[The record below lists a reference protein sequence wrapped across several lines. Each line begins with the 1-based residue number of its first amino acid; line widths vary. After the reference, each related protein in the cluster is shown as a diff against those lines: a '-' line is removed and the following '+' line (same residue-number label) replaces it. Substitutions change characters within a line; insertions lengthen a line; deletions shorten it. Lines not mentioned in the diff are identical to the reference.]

1 METEATS
8 PLRPATFEDEWDDP
22 MMAQIKRWE
31 SEDRAEF
38 GCSEEARVW
47 LERIRQGQA
56 GWNWTVN
63 VVSLPVYD
71 GPPVPLY
78 SAAVSP

>member
-1 METEATS
+1 METEVTS

-47 LERIRQGQA
+47 WDRVQ
-56 GWNWTVN
+56 
-63 VVSLPVYD
+63 
-71 GPPVPLY
+71 
-78 SAAVSP
+78 SAAPISGEISRSPRLPKWQGYKLIRLPW